1 MDSCFAEL
9 MGHLIERTSDQVKLF
24 FWDLWFS
31 HVNRLTRSVALQHEV
46 RVFNLT
52 FHLL

>member
-1 MDSCFAEL
+1 M
-9 MGHLIERTSDQVKLF
+9 ERTSDQVKLF
-24 FWDLWFS
+24 FGNLWFS
-31 HVNRLTRSVALQHEV
+31 HVERLIRSIALQCEA